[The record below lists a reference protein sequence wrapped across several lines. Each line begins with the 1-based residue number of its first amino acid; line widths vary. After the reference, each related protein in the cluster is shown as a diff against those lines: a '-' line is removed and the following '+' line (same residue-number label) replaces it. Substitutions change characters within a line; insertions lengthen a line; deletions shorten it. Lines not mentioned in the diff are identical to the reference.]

1 MDGEERRPTARLRA
15 AVPAPESPEAGQPP
29 APEAADPERT
39 DDQSEPPTGDQ
50 PGPPASDQPGPPASD
65 QPGPPTGDQPGLPA
79 SDQPGLP
86 TGDQPGPPTGAPS
99 TIDLDAQPAPGPD
112 GGRQVTRVLRRV
124 PSPRRVIAGASSG
137 VADFAQRPSGRVALP
152 GLLLLSLI
160 AITGAAGA
168 YLVSDPGAHR
178 ARTGS
183 PADATRPATAGD
195 STTAAPEAGQPLAP
209 SLDVTTP
216 PTGTVPG
223 DTIVVRPA
231 DALATWAQE
240 VSNKIDVPPVAV
252 QAYGYAELVLAQTRP
267 GCRLS
272 WTTLAAIGKVES
284 NHGRAS
290 SASLLTD
297 GRALPAIIGPTLNGT
312 GGNKNIRDT
321 DIGAL
326 DGDRV
331 YDHAVGPMQFLPSTW
346 RQHAVDADN
355 DGVRDPND
363 IDDAALSAAYYLCGT
378 ARDLSTA
385 RDWWAAI
392 LAYNNVQVYARDVF
406 TAANDY
412 GTRSRT

>member
-29 APEAADPERT
+29 PPEAADPAPT
-39 DDQSEPPTGDQ
+39 DDQ
-50 PGPPASDQPGPPASD
+50 PGPPTSD
-65 QPGPPTGDQPGLPA
+65 QPGPPT
-79 SDQPGLP
+79 S
-86 TGDQPGPPTGAPS
+86 DQPGPPLGAPS
-99 TIDLDAQPAPGPD
+99 TIDLDAQPAPRPD
-112 GGRQVTRVLRRV
+112 GGRPLTRVLRRV

-183 PADATRPATAGD
+183 PADATRPAAAGD

-216 PTGTVPG
+216 STGTVPG

-231 DALATWAQE
+231 DALATWAQG

-385 RDWWAAI
+385 RDWWVAI